1 MSTVSFDDSTLDR
14 MVQAVDR
21 VRSRLTRAVS
31 ALNAARIPY
40 AIVGSSAV
48 AAQIAKVDESAVR
61 FTNDVDIL
69 LNRSDFERLHSTLS
83 MAGFVALQVGPKIL
97 FAEGLENNHR
107 HSLRII
113 FANELVRES
122 DLEKA
127 PPTLEADDFGEA
139 RILRL
144 QPLVSMLLTD
154 NRLNSR
160 VDLRDMIDVG
170 LIDATWPARFIPDLG
185 ARLQALLD
193 DPEG

>member
-1 MSTVSFDDSTLDR
+1 L
-14 MVQAVDR
+14 
-21 VRSRLTRAVS
+21 
-31 ALNAARIPY
+31 
-40 AIVGSSAV
+40 
-48 AAQIAKVDESAVR
+48 
-61 FTNDVDIL
+61 
-69 LNRSDFERLHSTLS
+69 
-83 MAGFVALQVGPKIL
+83 
-97 FAEGLENNHR
+97 AEGLENNHR

-170 LIDATWPARFIPDLG
+170 LIDASWPIRFQGELG

-193 DPEG
+193 DPDG